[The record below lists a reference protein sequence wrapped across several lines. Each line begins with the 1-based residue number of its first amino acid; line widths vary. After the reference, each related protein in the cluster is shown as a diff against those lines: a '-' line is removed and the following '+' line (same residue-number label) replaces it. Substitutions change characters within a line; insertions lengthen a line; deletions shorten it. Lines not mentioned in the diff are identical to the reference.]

1 MAAVTAMRWIR
12 RCLTNVAALLAAPAL
27 LCAAYLLDQTYPVVR
42 DFRVI
47 TQVVTPEG
55 VLIEGVMNKQRDCRF
70 VEVVAML
77 DEVPSQVVFL
87 DTRERPVFSRPTG
100 PQKWGPWLIIADPK
114 QGVVLHARH
123 VCHAGWEHTEVLTSF
138 VVGVQ

>member
-1 MAAVTAMRWIR
+1 MNRPFLRGLR
-12 RCLTNVAALLAAPAL
+12 RVLANF
-27 LCAAYLLDQTYPVVR
+27 CAFMLFPLMLSTAYLLDQAYPVVR

-55 VLIEGVMNKQRDCRF
+55 VLIEGTMDKARPCRF

-77 DEVPSQVVFL
+77 DEVPSTVIFL
-87 DTRERPVFSRPTG
+87 DFREQPQFSRPTG
-100 PQKWGPWLIIADPK
+100 PQKWGPWLIVADPK
-114 QGVVLHARH
+114 QGVKLHARH
-123 VCHAGWEHTEVLTSF
+123 RCHAGWEHTEVLTSF

>member
-1 MAAVTAMRWIR
+1 MAAVTAMRWIG
-12 RCLTNVAALLAAPAL
+12 RCLTNVAALLVAPAL
-27 LCAAYLLDQTYPVVR
+27 LGAAYLLDQAYLVVR

-55 VLIEGVMNKQRDCRF
+55 VLIEGTMDKVRPCRF

-77 DEVPSQVVFL
+77 DEVPAAVIFL
-87 DTRERPVFSRPTG
+87 DFREQAQFSRPTG
-100 PQKWGPWLIIADPK
+100 PQKWGPWLIVADPK
-114 QGVVLHARH
+114 QGVKLHARH
-123 VCHAGWEHTEVLTSF
+123 HCHAGWEHTEVLTSF

>member
-1 MAAVTAMRWIR
+1 MNHTFLRWLRRVLANFCALMLFPAM
-12 RCLTNVAALLAAPAL
+12 LSAL
-27 LCAAYLLDQTYPVVR
+27 YLIDQSFPVVR
-42 DFRVI
+42 DFRVL

-77 DEVPSQVVFL
+77 DEIPSQVVFL
-87 DTRERPVFSRPTG
+87 DTRERHVFSRPTG
-100 PQKWGPWLIIADPK
+100 PQKWGPWLVIDDPK